1 MTDLIVIKDLTK
13 TFNQEN
19 GVRKTVLK
27 NLSLTIP
34 FYENGNIT
42 SIIAPFGAGKST
54 LLKIISGIEK
64 YDSGNLNFHNSVLKI
79 KPFIPQSNSILPWL
93 SVKENITHWLKLK
106 NEKVSDDKL
115 NQIIGDVGLTNYE
128 NYYPQNINSGFQFR
142 IVFARALVFNSKII
156 LIDSAFNN
164 FDLDT
169 RNEIYTMLKF
179 VVDKYRLQ
187 IILTTTNI
195 IEAIYLSEKIYL
207 MSKNPAEIFFEL
219 KNENKFNE
227 LQTMVTSESFK
238 FISQQIQS
246 EFQTHSGITLIH
258 YLV

>member
-13 TFNQEN
+13 TFDQEN

-27 NLSLTIP
+27 NFSLTIP
-34 FYENGNIT
+34 FCENGNIT

-64 YDSGNLNFHNSVLKI
+64 YDYGNIVFHNSVLKI

-93 SVKENITHWLKLK
+93 SVKENITHWLKFK
-106 NEKVSDDKL
+106 NEKIYEDEL
-115 NQIIGDVGLTNYE
+115 NQIIDDVGLINYE
-128 NYYPQNINSGFQFR
+128 NYYPQNINSGFQFL
-142 IVFARALVFNSKII
+142 IAFARAMVFNSKFI
-156 LIDSAFNN
+156 LIDNTFSNL
-164 FDLDT
+164 DVDT

-179 VVDKYRLQ
+179 VVDKYHLQ

-207 MSKNPAEIFFEL
+207 MSKNPAKIFYEL
-219 KNENKFNE
+219 KNENKYNE

-238 FISQQIQS
+238 NISQQIQT

-258 YLV
+258 YSV

>member
-1 MTDLIVIKDLTK
+1 
-13 TFNQEN
+13 
-19 GVRKTVLK
+19 
-27 NLSLTIP
+27 
-34 FYENGNIT
+34 
-42 SIIAPFGAGKST
+42 
-54 LLKIISGIEK
+54 
-64 YDSGNLNFHNSVLKI
+64 
-79 KPFIPQSNSILPWL
+79 
-93 SVKENITHWLKLK
+93 
-106 NEKVSDDKL
+106 
-115 NQIIGDVGLTNYE
+115 
-128 NYYPQNINSGFQFR
+128 
-142 IVFARALVFNSKII
+142 VFARALVFNSKII

-219 KNENKFNE
+219 KIENKFNE